1 MRDDAEEITAGPTLY
16 MRVQA
21 ALTAVGCD
29 IGAAEC
35 HGMLCGMLCGPGRF
49 DRAAWLGHVNGDE
62 PGAGAAGSSVSLD
75 DLVEQTQAELAA
87 PDFSFALLLPA
98 DDTAVSKRAAAFA
111 DWCRGYLSGLG
122 LAGIADL
129 NALGEDAIGFLR
141 DVERFCALE
150 AGDGDDDDRALAE
163 LTEFTRMGVLLV
175 REQARAAG
183 KPDTLH

>member
-1 MRDDAEEITAGPTLY
+1 MPDDAGENAAKPTLY
-16 MRVQA
+16 ARVQA

-49 DRAAWLGHVNGDE
+49 DLGAWLSHVNGDE
-62 PGAGAAGSSVSLD
+62 PGAGQAGSSVSLD
-75 DLVEQTQAELAA
+75 DLVAQTQAELAA
-87 PDFSFALLLPA
+87 PDFSFTLLLPH
-98 DDTAVSKRAAAFA
+98 DDEAVSRRAGAFA
-111 DWCRGYLSGLG
+111 EWCRGYLSGLG

-129 NALGEDAIGFLR
+129 NALGEDAVGFLR

-175 REQARAAG
+175 REQARAADA
-183 KPDTLH
+183 PDTIH